1 MGKRTN
7 PGFIIPI
14 YLVYVIISGLLRMYF
29 TGDGPPLISISIL
42 VIFVILDLARGKVK
56 GWNKSIL
63 VRGPRPFFASIGTL
77 LDSMNGRGSWSGS
90 NQHPPQLPQSS
101 FPGADGGNS
110 MGTYRCPMGH
120 TMTSITIPP
129 SCPFCGKPMIPN

>member
-7 PGFIIPI
+7 PGAIIPI
-14 YLVYVIISGLLRMYF
+14 V
-29 TGDGPPLISISIL
+29 LIFLILFSNSYEYDPTPWIATL
-42 VIFVILDLARGKVK
+42 VIFVFLDLARGKVK
-56 GWNKSIL
+56 GWDKSIL
-63 VRGPRPFFASIGTL
+63 VIAWANLGTF
-77 LDSMNGRGSWSGS
+77 LDDSSVMKGS

-110 MGTYRCPMGH
+110 MRNYRCPMGH